1 MITLENIT
9 KHELIGLKTIIS
21 DSTNKQIIGLNGT
34 VVDETKS
41 MFIINT
47 KNGFKM
53 IQKKHNTWKFLVNN
67 KETTRSGALFEK
79 RSFDRLETKIWQK
92 I

>member
-1 MITLENIT
+1 MISIENIP

-67 KETTRSGALFEK
+67 KETTLSGALFEK
-79 RSFDRLETKIWQK
+79 RSFDRLETKI
-92 I
+92 

>member
-1 MITLENIT
+1 MITLENIP

-67 KETTRSGALFEK
+67 KETTLSGALFEK
-79 RSFDRLETKIWQK
+79 RSFDRLETKI
-92 I
+92 

>member
-1 MITLENIT
+1 MITLENIP

-21 DSTNKQIIGLNGT
+21 DSTNKQIVGLNGT

-47 KNGFKM
+47 KNGLKM

-67 KETTRSGALFEK
+67 KETTLSGALFEK
-79 RSFDRLETKIWQK
+79 RSFDRLETKI
-92 I
+92 

>member
-1 MITLENIT
+1 MITLENIP

-47 KNGFKM
+47 KNGLKM

-67 KETTRSGALFEK
+67 KETTLSGALFEK
-79 RSFDRLETKIWQK
+79 RSFDRLETKI
-92 I
+92 

>member
-1 MITLENIT
+1 MITLENIQM
-9 KHELIGLKTIIS
+9 HELIGLKTIIS

-47 KNGFKM
+47 KNGLKM

-67 KETTRSGALFEK
+67 KETTLSGALFEK
-79 RSFDRLETKIWQK
+79 RSFDRLETKI
-92 I
+92 